1 MNFVADAGISPR
13 TVKFLLEQGHDVV
26 HVRDIGM
33 QRANDTEIL
42 ELARS
47 QDRIVLTFD
56 LDFGDLLALGLKDKP
71 STIIF
76 RLDDET
82 ADSVNTNLL
91 TVLAQTESEL
101 RDGALFSCKNF
112 ATEYGTYPSFQH
124 NKSIQAFRRLNVR
137 DDPGAKC

>member
-13 TVKFLLEQGHDVV
+13 TVEFLREQGHDVV

-33 QRANDTEIL
+33 QRAKESEIL

-56 LDFGDLLALGLKDKP
+56 LDFGDLLALGLSDKP

-91 TVLAQTESEL
+91 TVLAQTESDL
-101 RDGALFSCKNF
+101 RDGALILVQEFR
-112 ATEYGTYPSFQH
+112 YRV
-124 NKSIQAFRRLNVR
+124 RRL
-137 DDPGAKC
+137 PIHLT

>member
-13 TVKFLLEQGHDVV
+13 TVEFLREQGHDVV
-26 HVRDIGM
+26 HIRDIGM
-33 QRANDTEIL
+33 QRAKDSEIL

-56 LDFGDLLALGLKDKP
+56 LDFGDLLALGLSDKP

-91 TVLAQTESEL
+91 TVLAQTESDL
-101 RDGALFSCKNF
+101 RDGAL
-112 ATEYGTYPSFQH
+112 
-124 NKSIQAFRRLNVR
+124 ILVQAFRYRVRRL
-137 DDPGAKC
+137 PIHLT

>member
-13 TVKFLLEQGHDVV
+13 TVEFLREQGHDVV

-33 QRANDTEIL
+33 QRAKDSEIL

-56 LDFGDLLALGLKDKP
+56 LDFGDLLALGLSDKP

-82 ADSVNTNLL
+82 AESVNTNRL
-91 TVLAQTESEL
+91 TVLAQTESDL
-101 RDGALFSCKNF
+101 RDGALILVQEFR
-112 ATEYGTYPSFQH
+112 YRV
-124 NKSIQAFRRLNVR
+124 RRL
-137 DDPGAKC
+137 PIHLT

>member
-13 TVKFLLEQGHDVV
+13 TVEFLREQGHDVV

-33 QRANDTEIL
+33 QRAKDSEIL

-56 LDFGDLLALGLKDKP
+56 LDFGDLLALGLSDKP

-82 ADSVNTNLL
+82 AESVNTNLL
-91 TVLAQTESEL
+91 TVLAQTESDL
-101 RDGALFSCKNF
+101 RDGALILVQEFR
-112 ATEYGTYPSFQH
+112 YRV
-124 NKSIQAFRRLNVR
+124 RRL
-137 DDPGAKC
+137 PIHLT

>member
-13 TVKFLLEQGHDVV
+13 TVEFLREQGHDVV

-33 QRANDTEIL
+33 QRAKDSEIL

-56 LDFGDLLALGLKDKP
+56 LDFGDLLALGLHDKP

-91 TVLAQTESEL
+91 TVLAQTESDL
-101 RDGALFSCKNF
+101 RDGALILVQEFR
-112 ATEYGTYPSFQH
+112 YR
-124 NKSIQAFRRLNVR
+124 IRRL
-137 DDPGAKC
+137 PIHLT

>member
-1 MNFVADAGISPR
+1 MNFVADAGISAR
-13 TVKFLLEQGHDVV
+13 TVEFLREQGHDVV

-33 QRANDTEIL
+33 QRAKDSEIL

-56 LDFGDLLALGLKDKP
+56 LDFGDLLALGLSDKP

-82 ADSVNTNLL
+82 AESVNTNLL
-91 TVLAQTESEL
+91 TVLAQTESDL
-101 RDGALFSCKNF
+101 RDGALILVQEFR
-112 ATEYGTYPSFQH
+112 YRV
-124 NKSIQAFRRLNVR
+124 RRL
-137 DDPGAKC
+137 PIHLT

>member
-13 TVKFLLEQGHDVV
+13 TVEFLREQGHDVV

-33 QRANDTEIL
+33 QRAKDSEIL

-56 LDFGDLLALGLKDKP
+56 LDFGDLLALGLSDKP

-76 RLDDET
+76 RLEDET

-91 TVLAQTESEL
+91 TVLAQTESDL
-101 RDGALFSCKNF
+101 RDGALILVQEFR
-112 ATEYGTYPSFQH
+112 YR
-124 NKSIQAFRRLNVR
+124 IRRL
-137 DDPGAKC
+137 PIHLT

>member
-13 TVKFLLEQGHDVV
+13 TVEFLREQGHDVV

-33 QRANDTEIL
+33 QRAKDSEIL

-47 QDRIVLTFD
+47 QDRIVLTVD
-56 LDFGDLLALGLKDKP
+56 LDFGDLLALGLRDKP

-82 ADSVNTNLL
+82 AESVNTNLL
-91 TVLAQTESEL
+91 TVLAQTESDL
-101 RDGALFSCKNF
+101 RDGALILVQEFR
-112 ATEYGTYPSFQH
+112 YRV
-124 NKSIQAFRRLNVR
+124 RRL
-137 DDPGAKC
+137 PIHLT

>member
-13 TVKFLLEQGHDVV
+13 TVEFLREQGHDVV

-33 QRANDTEIL
+33 QRAKDSEIL

-56 LDFGDLLALGLKDKP
+56 LDFGDLLALGLNDKP

-101 RDGALFSCKNF
+101 QEGALILVQEFR
-112 ATEYGTYPSFQH
+112 YRV
-124 NKSIQAFRRLNVR
+124 RRL
-137 DDPGAKC
+137 PIS

>member
-1 MNFVADAGISPR
+1 MKFVAGAGISPR
-13 TVKFLLEQGHDVV
+13 TVKFLREQGHDVV

-33 QRANDTEIL
+33 QRAKDSEIL

-47 QDRIVLTFD
+47 QDRFVLTFD
-56 LDFGDLLALGLKDKP
+56 LDFGDLLALGLNDKP

-91 TVLAQTESEL
+91 TVLAQTESDL
-101 RDGALFSCKNF
+101 RDGALILVQEFR
-112 ATEYGTYPSFQH
+112 YRV
-124 NKSIQAFRRLNVR
+124 RRL
-137 DDPGAKC
+137 PIHLT

>member
-1 MNFVADAGISPR
+1 MKFVADAGISPR
-13 TVKFLLEQGHDVV
+13 TVKFLREQGHDVV

-33 QRANDTEIL
+33 QRAKDAEIL
-42 ELARS
+42 ELART

-56 LDFGDLLALGLKDKP
+56 LDFGDLLALGLNDKP

-91 TVLAQTESEL
+91 TVLAQTESDL
-101 RDGALFSCKNF
+101 RDGALILVQEFR
-112 ATEYGTYPSFQH
+112 YR
-124 NKSIQAFRRLNVR
+124 IRRL
-137 DDPGAKC
+137 PIHLT